1 MEKLERNVD
10 PVEIEFRRDDAR
22 MCLFEPGLQTLHAF
36 GNGREVPAKTGHYDL
51 NGIVDLILVDRREA
65 AVAHDDRPVDD
76 DMAHAAPGFD
86 VHKLPHRAVERKP
99 GRVAHIDECEV
110 GLAAGRD
117 PSDPA

>member
-1 MEKLERNVD
+1 MEKLERDVD
-10 PVEIEFRRDDAR
+10 PVEIEFRRDDAL
-22 MCLFEPGLQTLHAF
+22 MCLVEPGLQTLHAF

-86 VHKLPHRAVERKP
+86 VHKLPHRAVER
-99 GRVAHIDECEV
+99 
-110 GLAAGRD
+110 
-117 PSDPA
+117 